1 MLHVQSLSYASLLC
15 TEQWVVCVIRWYAQH
30 LTFAFSWKDYLS
42 AISISETS
50 SFSFGIVSSISSIN
64 LVWFSLHDKKYVNSE
79 GILDLEDLTIIF
91 VDVTTLWSFCVCDWT
106 FEITVSNQIYTIA
119 TFRYIGKKLPG
130 KQGFFA
136 IEVKFWKLHLLV
148 VSWTK
153 ISLWYNRFSTTS
165 FRYTFPV
172 SGDDGSL
179 CQFQHQM
186 DWYIILSR
194 YEFIQSQNLWRT
206 TRPV

>member
-1 MLHVQSLSYASLLC
+1 MICSTSYICLLLKGLLEC
-15 TEQWVVCVIRWYAQH
+15 YQH
-30 LTFAFSWKDYLS
+30 FRNLFFFIWDCLKHQL
-42 AISISETS
+42 
-50 SFSFGIVSSISSIN
+50 N

-79 GILDLEDLTIIF
+79 RILDLADLTIIF
-91 VDVTTLWSFCVCDWT
+91 VDVTTLWSFCVFDWT

-136 IEVKFWKLHLLV
+136 IEVKFCKLHLLV
-148 VSWTK
+148 VSWTR

-194 YEFIQSQNLWRT
+194 YVS
-206 TRPV
+206 RPGRVLPIAKFVTDDKACINTKATHFL